1 MKRIHT
7 GMAGYLS
14 DHEVRGSDRIER
26 KTDEK
31 DRRIAE
37 IWLLMFLVAC
47 FEIALIIALM

>member
-14 DHEVRGSDRIER
+14 DREVRSSDRIER
-26 KTDEK
+26 KTDGK
-31 DRRIAE
+31 DRRLAE
-37 IWLLMFLVAC
+37 IWLLICLVAC